1 MGFPRLPLLWRVFA
15 INAGL
20 LLAGTLVLVFS
31 PGRIH
36 APIAVVETLDLV
48 VGLTVMI
55 AANLFL
61 LRRTLAPV
69 GRLVERMRTVDL
81 LRPGERLAERGGPE
95 VRGVV
100 RAFNLM
106 LDRLE
111 DERRESNRR
120 ALAAQEAERLRVAR
134 HLHDAVGQVLTGVL
148 LQLDALGGAG
158 ATDQRALVDETKNAV
173 RSAIEEVRRIAQEL
187 RPQLLEHLG
196 LVSAL
201 IELSQTF
208 AAQSGLDV
216 DRHFEANLP
225 ELSPEAELAIYRV
238 MQESL
243 TNVARHADASRV
255 ALTLEPGA
263 GSVVLRV
270 VDDGVGLD
278 RALPQNGAGGLRGM
292 RERAVLVG
300 GALAVKAGPQGGV
313 EVRLEVPAA
322 GV

>member
-20 LLAGTLVLVFS
+20 LLAGTLVLALS
-31 PGRIH
+31 PAHIH
-36 APIAVVETLDLV
+36 ARIAVVETLDLV
-48 VGLTVMI
+48 IGLSVMI
-55 AANLFL
+55 AANLVL
-61 LRRTLAPV
+61 LRQTLAPV
-69 GRLVERMRTVDL
+69 SRLVERMRTVDL
-81 LRPGERLAERGGPE
+81 LRPGERLEERGGPE
-95 VRGVV
+95 VREVV

-148 LQLDALGGAG
+148 LQLDALGTGV
-158 ATDQRALVDETKNAV
+158 TQEQRVLVQQTKDAV
-173 RSAIEEVRRIAQEL
+173 RSAIEDVRRIAQEL

-208 AAQSGLDV
+208 AAQSGVEVERQFDA
-216 DRHFEANLP
+216 DLP
-225 ELSPEAELAIYRV
+225 ELAPDAELAVYRV
-238 MQESL
+238 TQESL

-255 ALTLEPGA
+255 VLTLEPGA

-270 VDDGVGLD
+270 VDDGVGLAD
-278 RALPQNGAGGLRGM
+278 PQPANGAGGLRGM

-300 GALAVKAGPQGGV
+300 GALAVKSGPDGGV

-322 GV
+322 GA

>member
-1 MGFPRLPLLWRVFA
+1 MGFRRLPLLWRVFA

-20 LLAGTLVLVFS
+20 LLLGTLVLALS

-48 VGLTVMI
+48 IGLSVMI
-55 AANLFL
+55 GANLFL
-61 LRRTLAPV
+61 LRQALAPV
-69 GRLVERMRTVDL
+69 SRLVERMRAVDL

-95 VRGVV
+95 VREVV

-111 DERRESNRR
+111 VERRESNRR

-134 HLHDAVGQVLTGVL
+134 HLHDAVGEVLTGVL
-148 LQLDALGGAG
+148 LQLDALGGTG
-158 ATDQRALVDETKNAV
+158 TKDQRALVDETKNAV
-173 RSAIEEVRRIAQEL
+173 RSAIEEVRRIGQEL

-208 AAQSGLDV
+208 AAQSGIEVERRFDGG
-216 DRHFEANLP
+216 LP
-225 ELSPEAELAIYRV
+225 ALSPDAELAVYRV

-255 ALTLEPGA
+255 IVTLEPGA

-278 RALPQNGAGGLRGM
+278 RPLPQNGAGGMRGM

-300 GALAVKAGPQGGV
+300 GALAVKAGPEGGV
-313 EVRLEVPAA
+313 EVRFEVPAA
-322 GV
+322 GS

>member
-1 MGFPRLPLLWRVFA
+1 MGFRRLPLLWRVFA

-20 LLAGTLVLVFS
+20 LLLGTLVLALS

-48 VGLTVMI
+48 IGLSVMI
-55 AANLFL
+55 GANLFL
-61 LRRTLAPV
+61 LRQALAPV
-69 GRLVERMRTVDL
+69 SRLVERMRTVDL

-95 VRGVV
+95 VREVV
-100 RAFNLM
+100 RAFNHM

-111 DERRESNRR
+111 DERRESSRR

-148 LQLDALGGAG
+148 LQLDALGGARSKE
-158 ATDQRALVDETKNAV
+158 QRALVDVTKNAV

-208 AAQSGLDV
+208 AAQSGVEVERRFDG
-216 DRHFEANLP
+216 DLP
-225 ELSPEAELAIYRV
+225 ELSPDAELAVYRV
-238 MQESL
+238 LQESL

-255 ALTLEPGA
+255 LVALEPGA

-278 RALPQNGAGGLRGM
+278 RPVAQNGAGGVRGM

-300 GALAVKAGPQGGV
+300 GALAVKAGPEGGV
-313 EVRLEVPAA
+313 EVRFEVPAA
-322 GV
+322 GA

>member
-1 MGFPRLPLLWRVFA
+1 MGFRRLPLLWRVFA

-20 LLAGTLVLVFS
+20 LLLGTLVLALS

-48 VGLTVMI
+48 IGLSVMI
-55 AANLFL
+55 GANLLL
-61 LRRTLAPV
+61 LRQALAPV
-69 GRLVERMRTVDL
+69 SRLVERMRTVDL

-95 VRGVV
+95 VREVV
-100 RAFNLM
+100 RAFNHM

-111 DERRESNRR
+111 DERRESSRR

-158 ATDQRALVDETKNAV
+158 TKDQRALVEDTKSAV

-208 AAQSGLDV
+208 AAQTGVEVERRFDG
-216 DRHFEANLP
+216 NLP
-225 ELSPEAELAIYRV
+225 ALSPDAELAVYRV

-243 TNVARHADASRV
+243 TNVVRHADASRV
-255 ALTLEPGA
+255 VVTLEPGA

-278 RALPQNGAGGLRGM
+278 RPVPQNGAGGLRGM

-300 GALAVKAGPQGGV
+300 GALAVKAGPEGGV
-313 EVRLEVPAA
+313 EVRFEVPAA
-322 GV
+322 AA